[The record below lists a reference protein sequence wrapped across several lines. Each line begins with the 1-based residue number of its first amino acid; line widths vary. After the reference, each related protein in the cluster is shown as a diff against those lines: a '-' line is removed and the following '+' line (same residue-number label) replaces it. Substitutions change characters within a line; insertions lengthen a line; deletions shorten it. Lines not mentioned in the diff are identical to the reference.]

1 MDGGTWWAAVHG
13 VAKSQTRLS
22 DFTFTFHF
30 HALEKEMATHSSVLA
45 WRIPGMG
52 SLVGCVYGVTQSR
65 TRLKWLSS
73 SSSSGTIYI
82 IATKR
87 IKYIGINLPKETK
100 DRYAENYKTLM
111 KEIKDYPNRWRDIPC
126 SWIGKN
132 SILKM
137 TILTKATYRFSAN
150 PIQLTMIFFTELE
163 KIISQIVWKHKRP
176 QIAKAMLRKNNGAVV
191 INFPDIRLYYKATV
205 IKTVW

>member
-1 MDGGTWWAAVHG
+1 M
-13 VAKSQTRLS
+13 
-22 DFTFTFHF
+22 
-30 HALEKEMATHSSVLA
+30 
-45 WRIPGMG
+45 
-52 SLVGCVYGVTQSR
+52 
-65 TRLKWLSS
+65 
-73 SSSSGTIYI
+73 
-82 IATKR
+82 
-87 IKYIGINLPKETK
+87 PKETK

-137 TILTKATYRFSAN
+137 TIHTKATYRFSAN

-163 KIISQIVWKHKRP
+163 KIISQTVWKHKSP

-191 INFPDIRLYYKATV
+191 IIFPDIRLYYKATV

>member
-1 MDGGTWWAAVHG
+1 M
-13 VAKSQTRLS
+13 
-22 DFTFTFHF
+22 
-30 HALEKEMATHSSVLA
+30 
-45 WRIPGMG
+45 
-52 SLVGCVYGVTQSR
+52 
-65 TRLKWLSS
+65 
-73 SSSSGTIYI
+73 
-82 IATKR
+82 
-87 IKYIGINLPKETK
+87 PKETK